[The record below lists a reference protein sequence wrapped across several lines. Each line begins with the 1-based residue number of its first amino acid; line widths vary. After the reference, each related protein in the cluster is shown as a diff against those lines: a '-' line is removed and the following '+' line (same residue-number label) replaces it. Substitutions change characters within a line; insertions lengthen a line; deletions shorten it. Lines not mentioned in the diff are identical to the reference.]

1 MVKMVILNFTR
12 FELVSVVKVVS
23 VIPWISPGSSVRGIL
38 QARIL
43 EWLPFLSGLY
53 FNTLTTWK
61 VFLAKSRICN
71 LTERGKYSDFPCL
84 LCTNL
89 SERMHLRGE
98 NRKKWEGRWR
108 RISVWLLKIKKNQRH
123 PKRELITSLFFTWT

>member
-12 FELVSVVKVVS
+12 FELVSVVKVLAAQSYLWSHESRQAPVH
-23 VIPWISPGSSVRGIL
+23 GIL

-43 EWLPFLSGLY
+43 EWLPFLNGLC

-61 VFLAKSRICN
+61 VFLAKSRIFN
-71 LTERGKYSDFPCL
+71 LTERGKYSDFPYL
-84 LCTNL
+84 FCTNV
-89 SERMHLRGE
+89 SERMHVRGE

-108 RISVWLLKIKKNQRH
+108 RIYVWLLKIKKINVIL
-123 PKRELITSLFFTWT
+123 KGN